1 MSASMSGRL
10 NQARSE
16 NLQGR
21 ISAKFSGAPPSHPG
35 TACRCSRSA
44 GASAT
49 NNSISPPQTQLLS
62 LQHKRGEIISSISRE
77 IDFISVLC
85 L

>member
-1 MSASMSGRL
+1 MSVSMSGCL
-10 NQARSE
+10 NQSRSE

-21 ISAKFSGAPPSHPG
+21 ISVKFSRAPPSHPR
-35 TACRCSRSA
+35 AARRCSRSA

-49 NNSISPPQTQLLS
+49 NNSICPPQTQLLS